1 MMSLYFNGCTANFVS
16 KQWRKIYILNPVFT
30 GVFFS
35 VETTNREHLI
45 GNFLRDSYLSIW
57 VHNTE
62 QRQPCGV
69 ESSKVGRRWGNGS
82 HGRPH
87 QATPFDKTHLCQGSH
102 NLLSPRLGRWTIL
115 RKRVVFYY
123 GQRKLKSS
131 EIAVDMLRRQWNQ
144 ESKVRGEFGAV
155 EMVSWV
161 ACVEVAIRHKPRVG
175 GREGLEAELCSL
187 WRQAIGETADRA
199 RFCKRALHLQCK
211 VDSRGTTRQQ
221 EKILSSAVSGLQGPE
236 EPTDKAGQAVDH
248 HSFRYHPM
256 AKHGFYDMLNRNPA
270 LLLIMFRGNW
280 QYSRSS
286 YEINKHTLD

>member
-87 QATPFDKTHLCQGSH
+87 QATPFDKTHLCLGSH

-199 RFCKRALHLQCK
+199 RAREHYTCSVRWTAEGQLGSKR
-211 VDSRGTTRQQ
+211 R
-221 EKILSSAVSGLQGPE
+221 SSQVLPVVCRVQRSWQIKQ
-236 EPTDKAGQAVDH
+236 DKQWTITPLDIIPWQSTG
-248 HSFRYHPM
+248 STICWIE
-256 AKHGFYDMLNRNPA
+256 A
-270 LLLIMFRGNW
+270 LLYYW
-280 QYSRSS
+280 
-286 YEINKHTLD
+286 